1 MNELL
6 ISTAASDSTFSRT
19 GTRWIGKCL
28 ICNGNLSFDERTGVG
43 ANLEHIVPRSRGG
56 TNDLANLGVTHPSC
70 NAEKGR
76 NWDSQR
82 GRRKHTQE
90 EYQALLDRLLQR
102 RQERWL
108 GAGTAPNRHNPIK
121 L

>member
-1 MNELL
+1 MNRLL
-6 ISTAASDSTFSRT
+6 IETAASDYTFARS
-19 GTRWIGKCL
+19 GSQWIGKCL
-28 ICNGNLSFDERTGVG
+28 ICNGNLSFDEPTGVG

-56 TNDLANLGVTHPSC
+56 TNDPSNLGVTHPSC

-82 GRRKHTQE
+82 GRQRHTVE

-102 RQERWL
+102 REERRRF
-108 GAGTAPNRHNPIK
+108 PE
-121 L
+121 

>member
-1 MNELL
+1 MNRLL
-6 ISTAASDSTFSRT
+6 ISTAATDRTFSRSR
-19 GTRWIGKCL
+19 TRWFGKCL

-56 TNDLANLGVTHPSC
+56 TNDLANLGVTHPAC

-76 NWDSQR
+76 NWDSR
-82 GRRKHTQE
+82 KALRRHTPE

-102 RQERWL
+102 RRERWL
-108 GAGTAPNRHNPIK
+108 DAETGPPELTE
-121 L
+121 